1 MRPLLTNGL
10 NNTDKENKMAQAS
23 RIEGIAGG
31 SRGSGGIAGSGGKF
45 VNPQYKE
52 VGSSVKV
59 VKGNS
64 GGGISNNFNELLR
77 KGANKDATTTALRR
91 KSGELAKTRA
101 SQVDV
106 GKPAKTIKINSK

>member
-1 MRPLLTNGL
+1 
-10 NNTDKENKMAQAS
+10 MAQAS

-31 SRGSGGIAGSGGKF
+31 SRGSGGISGGGGKY
-45 VNPQYKE
+45 VNPKYKE
-52 VGSSVKV
+52 VGPTVKTV
-59 VKGNS
+59 PGNS
-64 GGGISNNFNELLR
+64 GGGPSNNFNELLR
-77 KGANKDATTTALRR
+77 KGLNKDADTTAMRR